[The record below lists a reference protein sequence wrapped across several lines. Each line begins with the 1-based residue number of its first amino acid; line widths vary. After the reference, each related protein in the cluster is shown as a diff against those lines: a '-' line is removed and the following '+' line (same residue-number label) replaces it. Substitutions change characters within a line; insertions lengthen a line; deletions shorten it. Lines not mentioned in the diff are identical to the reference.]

1 MDHNRSRKNSDHT
14 DCTNKENAKPSFGKK
29 TRKFLRSLCICSAV
43 HSGPSTMG
51 ISSTLDTNAVG
62 SLFQGLADFNF

>member
-29 TRKFLRSLCICSAV
+29 NPKISEKFV
-43 HSGPSTMG
+43 Y
-51 ISSTLDTNAVG
+51 
-62 SLFQGLADFNF
+62 LFGRQLGAINYGHFIHIRY